1 MVPRLAGKVGEH
13 CAQLGVVMG
22 VPDPAALAVESEQ
35 HLGHRQSQQFGIGE
49 RGSPAPPG
57 AGFDDMI
64 IDEDIE
70 FGQEG
75 FQFFGH
81 ALILETLRL
90 PPPQRHAFKESTI

>member
-22 VPDPAALAVESEQ
+22 VPDPPPFVVESEK
-35 HLGHRQSQQFGIGE
+35 HLRDRQRQQLGIGE
-49 RGSPAPPG
+49 HRSSAPAG
-57 AGFDDMI
+57 AWFDDTI

-75 FQFFGH
+75 FQFFRH
-81 ALILETLRL
+81 TLILKPSAYSSSTTR
-90 PPPQRHAFKESTI
+90 FKESTI